1 MGMKYI
7 IYEITPLD
15 KSLVYSYIG
24 STKNFRTRK
33 FQHKNRCYYEK
44 DIKNYNLPVY
54 QFIRENGGWDAF
66 EMNPI
71 EEIEVENKTQAR
83 IREQFFKN
91 EREKNIQML
100 NAYNPYSGLIIQEYR
115 KQYREENS
123 EKIKEANKKYRDE
136 NKQKINEKQN
146 EKHTCACGGKF
157 TRATKSQ
164 HLRTLKHQ
172 AFVQNCAT
180 PTTL

>member
-1 MGMKYI
+1 MKYI
-7 IYEITPLD
+7 IYEITPLN

-33 FQHKNRCYYEK
+33 FQHKSRCYYEK
-44 DIKNYNLPVY
+44 DIIHYNFPLY
-54 QFIRENGGWDAF
+54 NFIRENGGWDAF

-83 IREQFFKN
+83 IKEQFWK
-91 EREKNIQML
+91 EDREAKFQVL
-100 NAYNPYSGLIIQEYR
+100 NAYNPYSGFTNRTEYL
-115 KQYREENS
+115 KNYREEN
-123 EKIKEANKKYRDE
+123 
-136 NKQKINEKQN
+136 KQQINEKN
-146 EKHTCACGGKF
+146 TCPCGGQF
-157 TRATKSQ
+157 TTKHKAI

-172 AFVQNCAT
+172 AFVQNCTT